1 MEAAQAIQ
9 CIYTGWLTRPAARRQ
24 SGVFCAP
31 SAHAPCRRVALFL
44 WILRS
49 VHTRAFIW
57 PVFCSTSMTKVA
69 MSRVLHSCMHRSNAV
84 FSYTFVAVDVSP
96 VVRRL
101 QDLSRGDS
109 ANFRNSP
116 VVNIQHPGRSSAAS
130 MQSGVTL
137 TFFSPGSLPMTFLR
151 RESQTDVSTTSMLR
165 ARNKIRINT
174 TERT

>member
-1 MEAAQAIQ
+1 VRGSPSIAGDRREIQLWFDVQRSTDNSYSDVRRVDVAYLIVDAGTQ
-9 CIYTGWLTRPAARRQ
+9 CIGFRLDHE
-24 SGVFCAP
+24 G
-31 SAHAPCRRVALFL
+31 
-44 WILRS
+44 
-49 VHTRAFIW
+49 
-57 PVFCSTSMTKVA
+57 
-69 MSRVLHSCMHRSNAV
+69 SNAV
-84 FSYTFVAVDVSP
+84 FSYTFIAVDVSP

-116 VVNIQHPGRSSAAS
+116 VVDIQHPGRSSAAS
-130 MQSGVTL
+130 MQSGVAL